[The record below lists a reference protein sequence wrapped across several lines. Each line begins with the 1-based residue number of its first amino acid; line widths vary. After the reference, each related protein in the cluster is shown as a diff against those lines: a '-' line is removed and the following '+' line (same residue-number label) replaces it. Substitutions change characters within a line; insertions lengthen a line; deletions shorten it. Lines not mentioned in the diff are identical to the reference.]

1 MYLLD
6 TNIVSMLDPR
16 RSGYAPGLLAWL
28 ERNGASLFISV
39 MTIAEMDSGVLKLRR
54 EGKNQRAD
62 EIAELV
68 AAILTDFGSRV
79 LAMDVQTA
87 RHLARLGEITY
98 RQPVGLP
105 DLIIAATA
113 ARHGLTVLT
122 RNISE
127 FGRLGVPAR
136 DPFSELPADI

>member
-16 RSGYAPGLLAWL
+16 RSGHAPALLEWL

>member
-16 RSGYAPGLLAWL
+16 RSGHAPALLEWL

-39 MTIAEMDSGVLKLRR
+39 MTIAEMDSAVLKLRR
-54 EGKNQRAD
+54 EGKIQRAD